1 MRYPHLHAE
10 ERAPSKLTREIL
22 HLAVSSDGLDLRNA
36 DALAFEI
43 ADVFACNWIQL
54 VSLFYFSERA
64 VRLGDAPAIDS
75 VNCGVLPQGRSEVRF
90 LTFPPIFRLDRE
102 TTVSQARGTATL

>member
-1 MRYPHLHAE
+1 MRYSHLHAE

-22 HLAVSSDGLDLRNA
+22 HLAVSSDGLDLRKA

-43 ADVFACNWIQL
+43 AHVFACNWIWL
-54 VSLFYFSERA
+54 VSLFYSSERA
-64 VRLGDAPAIDS
+64 VRLGDAPTFNS
-75 VNCGVLPQGRSEVRF
+75 VKRGVRPQGRSEVRF

-102 TTVSQARGTATL
+102 TTVPQARGTATL